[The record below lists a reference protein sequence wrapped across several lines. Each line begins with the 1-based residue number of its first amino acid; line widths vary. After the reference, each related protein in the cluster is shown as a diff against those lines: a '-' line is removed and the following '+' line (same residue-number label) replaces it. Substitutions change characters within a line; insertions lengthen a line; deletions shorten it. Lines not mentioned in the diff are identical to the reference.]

1 MEALNFGDEH
11 IAIITAGLAASIRKK
26 YPVIDGLLRVTLL
39 IFTISIIA
47 CLVRYM
53 GGGETAVF
61 TVGALAPV
69 LVRSLWISVLA
80 LAGVNVLSYILDKKN
95 GTKNVGDNNKAGI

>member
-1 MEALNFGDEH
+1 MEELNFGDEH
-11 IAIITAGLAASIRKK
+11 ITIITAGLAASIRKK
-26 YPVIDGLLRVTLL
+26 YPIIDGLFRVTLL

-47 CLVRYM
+47 CLVRHM
-53 GGGETAVF
+53 GGGENAVF
-61 TVGALAPV
+61 TARALAPV

-95 GTKNVGDNNKAGI
+95 GTKNAVGDNKA